1 MEELVANEKSD
12 YEHIKNCLM
21 IAKELESLAVDSER
35 RNTDFEDI
43 ANITGY
49 LSIVRVSY
57 HREKN
62 RE

>member
-35 RNTDFEDI
+35 RNK
-43 ANITGY
+43 
-49 LSIVRVSY
+49 VRGCS
-57 HREKN
+57 
-62 RE
+62 